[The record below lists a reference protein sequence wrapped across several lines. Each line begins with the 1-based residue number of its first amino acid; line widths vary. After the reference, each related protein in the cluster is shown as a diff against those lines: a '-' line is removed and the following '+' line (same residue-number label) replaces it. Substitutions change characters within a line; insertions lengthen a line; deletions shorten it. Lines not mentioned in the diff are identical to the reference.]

1 MRADEG
7 KAMSFSAAR
16 RASHGSDCPRYPA
29 RRLLRQPHKRET
41 IATADPRNPGMSVK
55 FFERLAGPRGELIR
69 EAHHGN
75 GDGVAYAG

>member
-1 MRADEG
+1 MAPIAYGTRHDASC
-7 KAMSFSAAR
+7 ASRTNAR
-16 RASHGSDCPRYPA
+16 RSPSRTREI
-29 RRLLRQPHKRET
+29 RR
-41 IATADPRNPGMSVK
+41 MSVK

>member
-1 MRADEG
+1 MAPIAHDTRHD
-7 KAMSFSAAR
+7 AR
-16 RASHGSDCPRYPA
+16 CASGTNA
-29 RRLLRQPHKRET
+29 RRLPLRTRE
-41 IATADPRNPGMSVK
+41 IRGMSVK

>member
-1 MRADEG
+1 MAPIAHDTRHD
-7 KAMSFSAAR
+7 AR
-16 RASHGSDCPRYPA
+16 CASRTNA
-29 RRLLRQPHKRET
+29 RRLPLRTRE
-41 IATADPRNPGMSVK
+41 IRGMSVK